1 MSFQKSLQSLQSAI
15 KTIKNKKVDAS
26 KKIDADKSIYNFK
39 EKEASY
45 HIQSLKKAF
54 GQLKTNS
61 LELDD
66 LIKHSIANEPKI
78 TGIKTLISES
88 KLDDM
93 EGLGQNI
100 EKISLLY
107 SQLSLPKEK
116 TTEKPSFKL
125 GYAPEEIKDDLS
137 ADLKE
142 LERCFANECY
152 RSAIILCGRL
162 LETALHRKYYEET
175 GQDLLE
181 KSPGIGL
188 GNIIAKLKE
197 KNISIDPA
205 IMQQIHLINEVRV
218 FSVHRKKE
226 AFYPTKTQTHAMV
239 LYTLD
244 VLERIFKK

>member
-1 MSFQKSLQSLQSAI
+1 MPFQKSIQNLQSAI
-15 KTIKNKKVDAS
+15 KTIKNKKIDIS
-26 KKIDADKSIYNFK
+26 KKINADKSVYNFK
-39 EKEASY
+39 EKESSY
-45 HIQSLKKAF
+45 RIQSLKKAF
-54 GQLKTNS
+54 DELKTNS
-61 LELDD
+61 LELND
-66 LIKHSIANEPKI
+66 LIKHDIANEPKI
-78 TGIKTLISES
+78 IGIKTLISES
-88 KLDDM
+88 KIDDI
-93 EGLGQNI
+93 EKLEQNI

-107 SQLSLPKEK
+107 SKLSLPKEK
-116 TTEKPSFKL
+116 TIEKPSFKL
-125 GYAPEEIKDDLS
+125 GYTPEEIKEDIS

-188 GNIIAKLKE
+188 GNVIAKLKE
-197 KNISIDPA
+197 KEINIDPA
-205 IMQQIHLINEVRV
+205 IVQQIHLINQVRV

-244 VLERIFKK
+244 VLEKIFKK